1 MTVDQLQ
8 ALVIDTL
15 DELKARDIRV
25 IDVRD
30 KTTITDTMVIA
41 SGTSSRHVKT
51 IADRVVE
58 KAKHAGQAP
67 LGVEGGSGAEWL
79 LVDLADV
86 VVHVML
92 PRARS
97 FYNLEKIWAV
107 DPEPATVSAN

>member
-1 MTVDQLQ
+1 MTIDQLQ

-15 DELKARDIRV
+15 DEVKARDIRV
-25 IDVRD
+25 FDVRD
-30 KTTITDTMVIA
+30 KTSITDTMVIA

-51 IADRVVE
+51 ITDRIVE
-58 KAKHAGQAP
+58 KAKHAGCAP
-67 LGVEGGSGAEWL
+67 LGVEGERGSDWM

-97 FYNLEKIWAV
+97 FYNLEKLWAV
-107 DPEPATVSAN
+107 NPEPVSVTAN

>member
-58 KAKHAGQAP
+58 KAKHAGRAP

-107 DPEPATVSAN
+107 DPEPATVTAN